1 VLGLNNFAQVAAVP
15 AMRRAPL
22 AKLHALGSRSLAK
35 AERAAAALNGVRAY
49 GSYEQLLA
57 DPELEAV
64 FISLPNSLHVPWS
77 IAAARAGKHVLCEKP
92 LALSRAE
99 AESLADVA
107 RETGKL
113 VAEGFMLRYHPQW
126 LAVVD
131 LIRSGRIGEV
141 RAVQTAFSYCN
152 TDLEDIRNRPD
163 SGGGALFD
171 IGCYAVNTARLIF
184 GREPER
190 VIGVAERDPRTTCD
204 RLTSAILDFGVGQ
217 ASFVV
222 GTQHVPYQRVH
233 VFGTRGH
240 LELEIPFNAPH
251 DRPCPVYVDEG
262 FVGAPDFTVRQSS
275 DERAEL
281 ITTPAANQFT
291 QQWQAMS
298 AAIRSGG
305 TLPND
310 MQSAIANARII
321 DAIVRSTNSD
331 RWEKP

>member
-1 VLGLNNFAQVAAVP
+1 MLGLNNFAQVAAVP